1 MSTIPSRSVAVRPLT
16 PVKAVASAAGPA
28 PVSKPKAQA
37 AIKPQEM
44 GARTKI
50 GAWTGAVGG
59 GITTGVVIGAPLMFF
74 NALARGALV
83 SPLAAVG
90 IVAGAVVV
98 GAVGGGL
105 WGAAVGHVE
114 DKVLD
119 KVAKN
124 NPTSQWGFY
133 VSGYGL
139 FHTGS
144 TLLKGAATG
153 LNGSLSGIGS
163 VLGGA
168 WQTAVEVKGL
178 KEGGKLTDNH
188 LRLGG
193 AALATVGGLAAAA
206 ALVPA
211 VAAAVPLIVPIGVGM
226 AALGWGANL
235 VGQFLNE
242 NRNEPVPRMVGH
254 RSSGRAR
261 TNRRACKSWREAQ
274 RDRIGERLSAC

>member
-1 MSTIPSRSVAVRPLT
+1 MTMISNRPLAVRSNKATAPAKPVVAVAPAAPAT
-16 PVKAVASAAGPA
+16 PV
-28 PVSKPKAQA
+28 KAQA

-44 GARTKI
+44 GARAKF
-50 GAWTGAVGG
+50 GAWGGAIGGGVVGG
-59 GITTGVVIGAPLMFF
+59 IGIGAPLMFI
-74 NALARGALV
+74 NWIARGALV

-90 IVAGAVVV
+90 IVAGAAVI

-105 WGAAVGHVE
+105 IGGVTGHVE

-139 FHTGS
+139 FHAGS
-144 TLLKGAATG
+144 ALLKGAATG
-153 LNGSLSGIGS
+153 LNGSLSGLGS
-163 VLGGA
+163 IVGGV
-168 WQTAVEVKGL
+168 WQTAVEMKGL
-178 KEGGKLTDNH
+178 KEGGNLTDNK

-193 AALATVGGLAAAA
+193 AAAATVGGLAAAA

-211 VAAAVPLIVPIGVGM
+211 VAAAVPLIVPIGVGL

-235 VGQFLNE
+235 IGQFMNE
-242 NRNEPVPRMVGH
+242 NRNKG
-254 RSSGRAR
+254 
-261 TNRRACKSWREAQ
+261 
-274 RDRIGERLSAC
+274 